1 MLNIN
6 SVTFVWLFFTAYGN
20 VHSRSCLS
28 SESFCFQTE
37 YTARLLLLWF
47 ALICILPSVIPRND
61 EICQYIASSSWLR
74 YIPFYQLGV
83 VCQPRP
89 QNQMANSPV
98 VMANVLY
105 KTTNGISGFGNT
117 YDQLRHIFILNCP
130 RILHGWSKLLLVIA
144 RPLPPVSQ
152 PSLTIFELR
161 LCINPRPLTIIETML
176 I

>member
-1 MLNIN
+1 MYQRQNLWWPRSFEGNTFSCHFFQRSALMLNIN

-28 SESFCFQTE
+28 SESFCLQTE

-98 VMANVLY
+98 VIWQTSY
-105 KTTNGISGFGNT
+105 T
-117 YDQLRHIFILNCP
+117 
-130 RILHGWSKLLLVIA
+130 KLLTE
-144 RPLPPVSQ
+144 SQ
-152 PSLTIFELR
+152 VLATHM
-161 LCINPRPLTIIETML
+161 IN
-176 I
+176 